1 MTTQVHRVRSEQDA
15 QLRSGPAGCLGRD
28 ASIHLDDGWTTHE
41 DPVSAAAWFS
51 ASACRFG
58 RWVLDLS
65 ASVRQAPG
73 VKDLD
78 LKRAQQVLDSILQH
92 ELAGVIR
99 YTHYALMVT
108 GPNRIPIVDFLKA
121 QANESLLHA
130 QQVGE
135 ILTGLEG
142 HPSLSTSPMEET
154 HRHAIKD
161 VLEES
166 LAHEQA
172 ATERYRELL
181 DVVQDA
187 SIYLEEFARS
197 MIGQEELHQI
207 ELRKMLRDFGE

>member
-1 MTTQVHRVRSEQDA
+1 MRE
-15 QLRSGPAGCLGRD
+15 
-28 ASIHLDDGWTTHE
+28 LD
-41 DPVSAAAWFS
+41 F
-51 ASACRFG
+51 
-58 RWVLDLS
+58 
-65 ASVRQAPG
+65 
-73 VKDLD
+73 
-78 LKRAQQVLDSILQH
+78 KRTQQVLDSILRH

-142 HPSLSTSPMEET
+142 HPSLGIEPMEET
-154 HRHAIKD
+154 HRHSVHDILA
-161 VLEES
+161 ES
-166 LAHEQA
+166 LAHEMT

-181 DVVQDA
+181 EVVQDA

-197 MIGQEELHQI
+197 MIGQEELHQL
-207 ELRKMLRDFGE
+207 ELRKMLRDYRDAE